1 MVERLEGDRGKLLV
15 GSLML
20 SVVKGQEFKIP
31 SVCAISIANDSS
43 SSDLL
48 SLHQR
53 RQDGVG

>member
-20 SVVKGQEFKIP
+20 SVVKGQEFKIL